1 MTLSLPRLLAVL
13 LLLPLSPALATPR
26 GKGSGAAPSAAGWVP
41 PSSPLLRAGDRV
53 VLLGD
58 SITVAHTW
66 TRNVEAF
73 LRLRHPEVPLTF
85 INAGIGGHTAQDGLN
100 RLERDVLSQSPTV
113 VVVNFGMNDAGYPL
127 DVDGGAF
134 ERNMATLL
142 ARLRERGVRLV
153 VWAEPTPCDVEGL
166 PRRHKTRQRDERLV
180 ALSAHVLSRP
190 QGETLRV
197 VPWRTPV
204 LEAMAS
210 WRSATGDSLV
220 PDRIHPS
227 APAHGVMAA
236 QVLRGLGYGLATPAV
251 KSRVE
256 KGRLWTRLGGKESSV
271 PFDGTSPV
279 TVDLAGAVPP
289 VPFVATSGEAAKLG
303 NADVAQLRALP
314 WKVAGLP
321 AEQQYRVA
329 VGTEEVGT
337 FSGAELAAGVD
348 LMSAAV
354 QQKPPALNAPMGSA
368 EPAGGPDALMAACEE
383 GPGNPFAR
391 EFDCVFRLLFQK
403 DQLRV
408 AMRAEKAY
416 GLPAFVG
423 TYREQFTELTRRWA
437 EETDAEVATRIKALR
452 ERPHRVT
459 LAPAQP

>member
-1 MTLSLPRLLAVL
+1 MSLPRLLVACLVFL
-13 LLLPLSPALATPR
+13 FTPALAAGRER
-26 GKGSGAAPSAAGWVP
+26 GKGATVP
-41 PSSPLLRAGDRV
+41 PAAWMPPAAPLLRAGDRL

-73 LRLRHPEVPLTF
+73 LRLRHPDVPLTF
-85 INAGIGGHTAQDGLN
+85 VNAGIGGHTAQDGLN
-100 RLERDVLSQSPTV
+100 RLERDVLSQAPTV
-113 VVVNFGMNDAGYPL
+113 VVVNFGMNDAGYPP

-142 ARLRERGVRLV
+142 SRLRERGVRLV
-153 VWAEPTPCDVEGL
+153 AWAEPTPCDVEGL

-180 ALSAHVLSRP
+180 SLSAHVLSRP
-190 QGETLRV
+190 QGESLRV

-204 LEAMAS
+204 LEAMAR

-236 QVLRGLGYGLATPAV
+236 QVLKGLGYALATPEV
-251 KSRVE
+251 NSRVE
-256 KGRLWTRLGGKESSV
+256 KGRLSTRAGGKQSSV
-271 PFDGTSPV
+271 PFDGTSAV

-289 VPFVATSGEAAKLG
+289 VPFVATSGDAAKLG

-321 AEQQYRVA
+321 AGQRFSVT

-337 FSGAELAAGVD
+337 FSGEELAAGVD

-354 QQKPPALNAPMGSA
+354 QAKPPALNPPLGSA
-368 EPAGGPDALMAACEE
+368 EAAGGPDALMAACEE

-391 EFDCVFRLLFQK
+391 DFDCVFRLLFQK

-437 EETDAEVATRIKALR
+437 EETDAAVAARAQALR

-459 LAPAQP
+459 LTPAQP

>member
-1 MTLSLPRLLAVL
+1 MSLPRLLAAFL
-13 LLLPLSPALATPR
+13 LLSTSAALAGPRKAKGAGPSLATWVTP
-26 GKGSGAAPSAAGWVP
+26 AAP
-41 PSSPLLRAGDRV
+41 LLKAGDRV

-85 INAGIGGHTAQDGLN
+85 VNAGIGGHTAQDGLN

-113 VVVNFGMNDAGYPL
+113 VVVNFGMNDAGYPP

-134 ERNMATLL
+134 ERNMAALL
-142 ARLRERGVRLV
+142 SRLREKGVRLV
-153 VWAEPTPCDVEGL
+153 AWAEPTPCDVEGL
-166 PRRHKTRQRDERLV
+166 PKRHKTRQRDERLV
-180 ALSAHVLSRP
+180 ALSAHVLSRS

-204 LEAMAS
+204 LEAMAA
-210 WRSATGDSLV
+210 WRSATGESLV

-227 APAHGVMAA
+227 AAAHGVMAA
-236 QVLRGLGYGLATPAV
+236 QLLKGLGYALPTPEV

-256 KGRLWTRLGGKESSV
+256 KGRLVTRAGGKEASV
-271 PFDGTSPV
+271 PFDGASPV
-279 TVDLAGAVPP
+279 TVDLSGAVPP
-289 VPFVATSGEAAKLG
+289 VPFVATSEDAARLG
-303 NADVAQLRALP
+303 NPDVAQLRALP
-314 WKVAGLP
+314 WKVEGLP
-321 AEQQYRVA
+321 AGHRFRVVA
-329 VGTEEVGT
+329 GTEEVGT
-337 FSGAELAAGVD
+337 FSGAELSAGVD

-354 QQKPPALNAPMGSA
+354 QARPPSLNPPMGSA
-368 EPAGGPDALMAACEE
+368 EPAAGPDALMAACQD

-391 EFDCVFRLLFQK
+391 DFDCVFRLLFQK

-408 AMRAEKAY
+408 AMRAEKAW

-423 TYREQFTELTRRWA
+423 TYREQFNELTRKWA
-437 EETDAEVATRIKALR
+437 EETDAEISARVKSLR

-459 LAPAQP
+459 LAPVP

>member
-1 MTLSLPRLLAVL
+1 MSLTCLLAAFL
-13 LLLPLSPALATPR
+13 LLATAPTL
-26 GKGSGAAPSAAGWVP
+26 AAPRKAKGAGTPTAAWLP
-41 PSSPLLRAGDRV
+41 PPGPLLKSGDRV

-73 LRLRHPEVPLTF
+73 LRLRHPELALTF

-113 VVVNFGMNDAGYPL
+113 VVVNFGMNDAGYPP

-337 FSGAELAAGVD
+337 FSGAELSAGVD

-354 QQKPPALNAPMGSA
+354 QAKAPALNPPMGTA
-368 EPAGGPDALMAACEE
+368 EPAAGPDALMAACQE

-391 EFDCVFRLLFQK
+391 DYDCVFRLLFQK

-408 AMRAEKAY
+408 AMRAEKTH

-423 TYREQFTELTRRWA
+423 TYREQFNELTRKWA
-437 EETDAEVATRIKALR
+437 EETDSEISARVKSLR
-452 ERPHRVT
+452 ERSHRVM
-459 LAPAQP
+459 LAPVP